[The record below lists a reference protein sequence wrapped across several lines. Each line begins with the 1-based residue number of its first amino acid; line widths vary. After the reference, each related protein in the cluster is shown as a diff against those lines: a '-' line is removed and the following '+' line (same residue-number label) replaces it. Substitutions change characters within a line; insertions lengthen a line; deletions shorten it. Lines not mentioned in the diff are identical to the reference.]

1 MNVEQKMDHMKNEK
15 KDRKGMSC
23 YAAYTKSLK
32 QEQDK
37 ICVFDS
43 KGDKN
48 PLFESP
54 FGNPFLEVIEPE
66 MHSGNA

>member
-1 MNVEQKMDHMKNEK
+1 MNRKKEK

-23 YAAYTKSLK
+23 YAAYKKVLK

-37 ICVFDS
+37 ICVCDS

-48 PLFESP
+48 PPNESP
-54 FGNPFLEVIEPE
+54 FGDPI
-66 MHSGNA
+66 